1 LRNAIWRKSE
11 SGWTICG
18 IPEVLYTDHGSDFT
32 SRHIEQVCAELK
44 IQLIF
49 STVAQPRGRGRIE
62 RFFGTLN
69 TSCLA
74 DLPGYIASEG
84 PPAKARLTLAEFEA
98 ALRHYILQTYHHA
111 PHSMTGEGPQ
121 ARWSGGGFLPHMP
134 MSLEQ
139 LDLLLLTVI
148 RPRQV
153 HRDGIRFQSL
163 RYIDPTLAAFVG
175 EAVTI
180 RYDPADIA
188 EIRVY
193 RNDRFLCR
201 AICQELAGE
210 TVSLNDII
218 RARAERRRDL
228 NSIIKS
234 RRSLVD
240 QVLVR
245 PAVASPAALPP
256 STAATTPEV
265 PRLRR
270 YQHE

>member
-1 LRNAIWRKSE
+1 
-11 SGWTICG
+11 
-18 IPEVLYTDHGSDFT
+18 
-32 SRHIEQVCAELK
+32 
-44 IQLIF
+44 
-49 STVAQPRGRGRIE
+49 
-62 RFFGTLN
+62 LN
-69 TSCLA
+69 TCCLA
-74 DLPGYIASEG
+74 GLAGYIAHEG
-84 PPAKARLTLAEFEA
+84 PPAKASLTLAELDA
-98 ALRHYILQTYHHA
+98 ALRNFIIQTSHHT
-111 PHSMTGEGPQ
+111 PHSVTGEAPQ
-121 ARWSGGGFLPHMP
+121 ARWSRGGFLPQMP

-163 RYIDPTLAAFVG
+163 WYIDATLAAFVRK
-175 EAVTI
+175 AVAI

-193 RNDRFLCR
+193 RDDRFLCR

-210 TVSLNDII
+210 PISLKDII
-218 RARAERRRDL
+218 RARAERRRSL
-228 NSIIKS
+228 RSIIKS

-245 PAVASPAALPP
+245 PAATSPAVQPSPP
-256 STAATTPEV
+256 AATTATEA

-270 YQHE
+270 YRHE

>member
-1 LRNAIWRKSE
+1 
-11 SGWTICG
+11 
-18 IPEVLYTDHGSDFT
+18 
-32 SRHIEQVCAELK
+32 
-44 IQLIF
+44 
-49 STVAQPRGRGRIE
+49 
-62 RFFGTLN
+62 
-69 TSCLA
+69 
-74 DLPGYIASEG
+74 
-84 PPAKARLTLAEFEA
+84 
-98 ALRHYILQTYHHA
+98 
-111 PHSMTGEGPQ
+111 
-121 ARWSGGGFLPHMP
+121 MP

-175 EAVTI
+175 ETVTI
-180 RYDPADIA
+180 RYDPADIT

-193 RNDRFLCR
+193 RDDRFLCR

-210 TVSLNDII
+210 TVSLKDII

-228 NSIIKS
+228 QSIIKS

-245 PAVASPAALPP
+245 PAAASPTVLPP
-256 STAATTPEV
+256 PSAATTATEA

>member
-1 LRNAIWRKSE
+1 MTL
-11 SGWTICG
+11 C
-18 IPEVLYTDHGSDFT
+18 
-32 SRHIEQVCAELK
+32 Q
-44 IQLIF
+44 IF
-49 STVAQPRGRGRIE
+49 
-62 RFFGTLN
+62 
-69 TSCLA
+69 
-74 DLPGYIASEG
+74 Y
-84 PPAKARLTLAEFEA
+84 RLVGA
-98 ALRHYILQTYHHA
+98 HDY
-111 PHSMTGEGPQ
+111 PKV
-121 ARWSGGGFLPHMP
+121 
-134 MSLEQ
+134 SLEQ

-163 RYIDPTLAAFVG
+163 WYIDPTLTAFVG

-193 RNDRFLCR
+193 WDDRFLCR

-210 TVSLNDII
+210 TVSLKDII
-218 RARAERRRDL
+218 RARAERRRAL
-228 NSIIKS
+228 QSTIKS

-245 PAVASPAALPP
+245 PTAAPPAVLPSPPAAP
-256 STAATTPEV
+256 TATKA

-270 YQHE
+270 YRHE